1 MFLLLFALG
10 ELCLFI
16 EGVYNLAKQ
25 LFVDD
30 APFAAIFDVL
40 LRILEE
46 RVKFLVFGLIR
57 RLSGVLCEVPEHVKL
72 QKASK

>member
-1 MFLLLFALG
+1 MLLFALG

-40 LRILEE
+40 LRIFEE
-46 RVKFLVFGLIR
+46 RIKLLIFGLIDG
-57 RLSGVLCEVPEHVKL
+57 LSGVLREVPEHVKL

>member
-1 MFLLLFALG
+1 MLLFALG

-40 LRILEE
+40 LSIFEE
-46 RVKFLVFGLIR
+46 RVKLLILGLID
-57 RLSGVLCEVPEHVKL
+57 RLSGVLREVPEHVKL